1 MIIDSIKNC
10 DMYAQTNENL
20 KKGFEF
26 IKEYLKNPLEA
37 GKYEIDGDKVYAVV
51 QEYETKAPGKFEAHK
66 KYIDIQFIVSGREL
80 IGYENIKALTPD
92 TEYDAEK
99 DFMLFERKKGTTE
112 LILDSGMFAVFY
124 PEDGHMPGGFVDHP
138 ENVVKI
144 VVKVIAE

>member
-1 MIIDSIKNC
+1 MILDNIRNC
-10 DMYAQTNENL
+10 EMYTAENKGL
-20 KKGFEF
+20 EKGFEF

-66 KYIDIQFIVSGREL
+66 KYIDIQFIVSGKEL

-99 DFMLFERKKGTTE
+99 DFMLFEGKKGTTE
-112 LILDSGMFAVFY
+112 LILESGMFAVFY
-124 PEDGHMPGGFVDHP
+124 PEDGHMPGCMAESP
-138 ENVVKI
+138 EKVVKI
-144 VVKVIAE
+144 VVKVIA